1 MSDASAFV
9 KKYTQD
15 HGPDWRPTFSI
26 QVPQWDY
33 IDFAGLY

>member
-1 MSDASAFV
+1 MRQHFV

-15 HGPDWRPTFSI
+15 HVPDQRAAFGI

-33 IDFAGLY
+33 IDFAELY